1 MTHSE
6 PIELMHA
13 VLDGEATPEQAHQ
26 LERLLAADPAMR
38 AQFDELQSLFDAL
51 RQVPKPHPPEGLV
64 AAVTAA
70 LPAREPQP
78 AGLRQLF
85 SKSRVIESISIRP
98 RATITGQTANIHS
111 ESRVDSTWEID
122 RMSQQNSKSTGKG
135 KIWIGAGIAAA
146 AVLVIGQY
154 VDFPSTGQSVSGAV
168 VPAQR
173 FRAPQMTSDDVRVGN
188 PSGGQST
195 QIDAASQGSA
205 ANGAL
210 NATQGGALNA
220 TQGGALNASQGGALN
235 ATQGGALNATQG
247 GALNATQ
254 GGALNATQGGAL
266 NATQGGALNAT
277 QGGALN
283 ATQGGALNATQ
294 GGALNATQGGALNAT
309 QGGALN
315 ATRGGALN
323 ATQGGALN
331 AAK

>member
-6 PIELMHA
+6 PIEMMHA

-51 RQVPKPHPPEGLV
+51 HQVPKAYPPEGLV

-70 LPAREPQP
+70 LPAREPQR

-85 SKSRVIESISIRP
+85 SKSRVIELISIRP

-122 RMSQQNSKSTGKG
+122 RMSQQNSKSIGKG

-154 VDFPSTGQSVSGAV
+154 VEFPSSGQNVSGTVA
-168 VPAQR
+168 PAQR
-173 FRAPQMTSDDVRVGN
+173 FRAPQMTSDDVKVGS

-195 QIDAASQGSA
+195 QINAGSQGSA

-210 NATQGGALNA
+210 NTTQGGALNT
-220 TQGGALNASQGGALN
+220 TQGGALNT
-235 ATQGGALNATQG
+235 TQGGALNTTQG
-247 GALNATQ
+247 GALNTTQ
-254 GGALNATQGGAL
+254 GGALNTTQGGAL
-266 NATQGGALNAT
+266 NTTQGGALNTT

-283 ATQGGALNATQ
+283 T
-294 GGALNATQGGALNAT
+294 
-309 QGGALN
+309 
-315 ATRGGALN
+315 
-323 ATQGGALN
+323 TQGGALN